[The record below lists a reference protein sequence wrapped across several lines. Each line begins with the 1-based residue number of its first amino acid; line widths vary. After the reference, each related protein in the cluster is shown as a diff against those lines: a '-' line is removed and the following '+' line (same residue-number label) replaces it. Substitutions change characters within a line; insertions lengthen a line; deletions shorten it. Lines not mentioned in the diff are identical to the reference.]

1 MTNDKPTAMPEGQSR
16 APVERLA
23 YTVEEAAEALGVS
36 RNVMY
41 TLIHR
46 EDFPAIKIGKRRMI
60 STTLLAEWV
69 ETQARNRSVIE

>member
-1 MTNDKPTAMPEGQSR
+1 MTKDKTAPEGHSR
-16 APVERLA
+16 APVDRLA

-36 RNVMY
+36 RNIVY

-46 EDFPAIKIGKRRMI
+46 EDFPAIKIGNRRMI

-69 ETQARNRSVIE
+69 ETQARNRAVIE

>member
-1 MTNDKPTAMPEGQSR
+1 MSSDKIMTAPDGQSR

-36 RNVMY
+36 RSIMY
-41 TLIHR
+41 TLVHR

-69 ETQARNRSVIE
+69 ETQARNRAVID